1 MPDPAD
7 KPDDFSWERWLFD
20 GLKAFR
26 RTLFR
31 YDFGLPDDFWYH
43 LERAAHELLTAGRIL
58 VKTVLQRRRGRKGDA
73 QPRGEIEIEWE

>member
-1 MPDPAD
+1 MTDPTP

-20 GLKAFR
+20 GLKALR
-26 RTLFR
+26 RMLFR

-58 VKTVLQRRRGRKGDA
+58 VKTLLQRRRGRQSDA
-73 QPRGEIEIEWE
+73 PRGEIEIEWE